1 MPVSRRNFLGNAAA
15 LAMLASLLSPEDLH
29 ALEQAGQDAAGDSAA
44 PHDSPGFWGGF
55 YDTVNP
61 SSPEYGQ
68 KGATR
73 GADSLVDPK
82 LETQYLQYNSSAKK
96 LRYATSVDKDELLDH
111 DGDVAVSIL
120 MNQFRPSSDDA
131 KHKSASQLRVD
142 TTQNHP
148 FMNILAPLAW
158 TAMASL
164 QPDKAGKIPSLDQL
178 GFKSDQVMTASSH
191 ILLTKGSG
199 KIAVNISRA
208 PRNSAFLKVLGAMI
222 SGAKMVAPFVG
233 LPAVSVPAMA
243 MVSQAFAYWED
254 RTQFL
259 LNGNLVNGYATKQAM
274 DDPEIKS
281 PAIGL
286 LPGDYVVVAKKDTEK
301 LEAAISKLHIYQGYL
316 VHEDTDLSQ
325 ITVDKAKDD
334 PKVPD
339 ITYATVKVGVT
350 AMNTSLGGPNK
361 KDEPESGAAAKK
373 KKKASGSEK
382 Q

>member
-1 MPVSRRNFLGNAAA
+1 
-15 LAMLASLLSPEDLH
+15 
-29 ALEQAGQDAAGDSAA
+29 
-44 PHDSPGFWGGF
+44 
-55 YDTVNP
+55 
-61 SSPEYGQ
+61 
-68 KGATR
+68 
-73 GADSLVDPK
+73 
-82 LETQYLQYNSSAKK
+82 
-96 LRYATSVDKDELLDH
+96 
-111 DGDVAVSIL
+111 
-120 MNQFRPSSDDA
+120 
-131 KHKSASQLRVD
+131 
-142 TTQNHP
+142 
-148 FMNILAPLAW
+148 
-158 TAMASL
+158 
-164 QPDKAGKIPSLDQL
+164 L

-243 MVSQAFAYWED
+243 AFSEAFAYWED

-286 LPGDYVVVAKKDTEK
+286 LPGDYVVVAKKDTDK
-301 LEAAISKLHIYQGYL
+301 LEAAIAKLHIYQGYL

-350 AMNTSLGGPNK
+350 AMNTSLGGPAK
-361 KDEPESGAAAKK
+361 KDEPDAAAPGKK
-373 KKKASGSEK
+373 KKPAGSGGSGSGK
-382 Q
+382 S